1 MIPQIYKVITSGS
14 GFLAVMAR
22 PRSGEWLRDEIGG
35 LERLGVQ
42 TIASLLEPSEEAE
55 LELGA
60 ERRIA
65 EELGLAFIS
74 FPISDR
80 GIPRRIS
87 EFQSLVNRLAYDV
100 RRGRGVA
107 IHCRAGIGRSGIA
120 AAAVLVSLGHDSAD
134 VFKLISKARGVNVP
148 DTPEQIEWFMRNC
161 GGFRCEQ

>member
-35 LERLGVQ
+35 LGRLGVQ

-55 LELGA
+55 LELGT

-65 EELGLAFIS
+65 EELGLAFTS

-80 GIPRRIS
+80 GIPRRI
-87 EFQSLVNRLAYDV
+87 
-100 RRGRGVA
+100 
-107 IHCRAGIGRSGIA
+107 
-120 AAAVLVSLGHDSAD
+120 LVSAIRSPIG
-134 VFKLISKARGVNVP
+134 
-148 DTPEQIEWFMRNC
+148 
-161 GGFRCEQ
+161 